1 MARNLRI
8 LEYTV
13 PESFHGKTVEAFL
26 REEGYTKKL
35 LSSLKRM
42 QYEENGVIRHGIE
55 KNGKW
60 VFTVDRLSIG
70 DHLRISILETEEEPS
85 APDFPL
91 PLEMVY
97 EDQDI
102 LLLNKP
108 AGIPCH
114 PSPGHFDGTLAG
126 AIVYHYEKE
135 ENNRPFVCR
144 LIHRLD
150 LDTSGILL
158 VAKNQF
164 SASFLNEEMQKGQI
178 RRRYTAFCIGNPYQ
192 RVSQMAEEGRLPRGV
207 SFGKEKI
214 RIHAPIARTA
224 RAEMRRT
231 VDFEIGQDAITNI
244 LSIQFL
250 PEINCS
256 LLSLELETGRTH
268 QIRVHLAYIAC
279 PLLGDFFYGTE
290 ENAEVHRNGN
300 GETSVPSIERQALHS
315 SSIRF
320 IHPVKKKE
328 MHFSIPLPADMQTV
342 MDVGEKAK

>member
-26 REEGYTKKL
+26 REEGYTKRL

-42 QYEENGVIRHGIE
+42 QYEEKGILRHGIE

-60 VFTVDRLSIG
+60 VFTVDRLSQG
-70 DHLRISILETEEEPS
+70 DSLRLSILESEEEPS

-91 PLEMVY
+91 PLEIVY
-97 EDQDI
+97 EDQDV

-114 PSPGHFDGTLAG
+114 PSPGHFEGTLAG

-135 ENNRPFVCR
+135 EGIRPFVCR

-164 SASFLNEEMQKGQI
+164 AASFLNEEMQKGQI
-178 RRRYTAFCIGNPYQ
+178 RRRYTALCIGSPYQ
-192 RVSQMAEEGRLPRGV
+192 RVSQMAEEGTLPRGV

-214 RIHAPIARTA
+214 QIHAPIARTA

-279 PLLGDFFYGTE
+279 PLLGDCFYGME
-290 ENAEVHRNGN
+290 EKGEVQRNGN
-300 GETSVPSIERQALHS
+300 GETSVPSIARQALHS

-342 MDVGEKAK
+342 MGVGEKAK

>member
-26 REEGYTKKL
+26 REEGYTKRL

-42 QYEENGVIRHGIE
+42 QYEENGVICHGIE

-91 PLEMVY
+91 PLEIVY

-114 PSPGHFDGTLAG
+114 PSPGHFEGTLAG

-135 ENNRPFVCR
+135 ENIRPFVCR

-192 RVSQMAEEGRLPRGV
+192 RVS
-207 SFGKEKI
+207 
-214 RIHAPIARTA
+214 
-224 RAEMRRT
+224 
-231 VDFEIGQDAITNI
+231 
-244 LSIQFL
+244 IQFL

-279 PLLGDFFYGTE
+279 PLLGDCFYGIGE
-290 ENAEVHRNGN
+290 KDEVHRNGN
-300 GETSVPSIERQALHS
+300 GETSVPSIARQALHS

-342 MDVGEKAK
+342 MGVGEKAK